1 MWFGIAK
8 ACQVVMLSV
17 RTESRTPCWWDLK
30 KKKGQGG
37 GGHDDI
43 WQGGKEKLSKQ
54 EVSEFDFSRQVGS
67 QTVTAFSL

>member
-1 MWFGIAK
+1 MVWN
-8 ACQVVMLSV
+8 CQSLPSSYAQCKDRVQNPLLVGF
-17 RTESRTPCWWDLK
+17 K
-30 KKKGQGG
+30 KEKRPGG